1 MNELRK
7 VLVVDSG
14 SRASVDALS
23 AELAGLGF
31 SSVTTSVEAAD
42 DVLSVIPRPA
52 AIFLKMPTVE
62 ESQHY
67 GSFLALAERLRG
79 PNGTG
84 DIPVIVWDRERL
96 LDSGGISAVM
106 QHQFGPQVLASPDF

>member
-42 DVLSVIPRPA
+42 DVLSLIPHPA
-52 AIFLKMPTVE
+52 AIFLKMP
-62 ESQHY
+62 
-67 GSFLALAERLRG
+67 ALAQSQDYTTFIKLADRLRIRAE
-79 PNGTG
+79 TS

-96 LDSGGISAVM
+96 LDTGGISAVM
-106 QHQFGPQVLASPDF
+106 QHQFGPQVLASPDL